1 MTTLLKLISH
11 PHNLL
16 GRSAAARTH
25 SLDHLHNV
33 HSLNDLSKHNVLSI
47 QMRTGN
53 GGNEKLR
60 SVRVGTRVGHAEES
74 RTRMVVDERLIIE
87 LPSVNALAS
96 SSILQID

>member
-33 HSLNDLSKHNVLSI
+33 HSLNDLSEHDMVTVEPLGLHLCI
-47 QMRTGN
+47 T
-53 GGNEKLR
+53 
-60 SVRVGTRVGHAEES
+60 TR
-74 RTRMVVDERLIIE
+74 
-87 LPSVNALAS
+87 
-96 SSILQID
+96 